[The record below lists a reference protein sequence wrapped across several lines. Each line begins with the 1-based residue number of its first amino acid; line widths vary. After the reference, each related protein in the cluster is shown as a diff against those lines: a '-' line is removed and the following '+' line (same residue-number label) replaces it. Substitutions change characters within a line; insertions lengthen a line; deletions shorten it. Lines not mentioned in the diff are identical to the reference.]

1 MKKLIIASICF
12 GLAACASTPTVE
24 EAVAAYHTELNAPYK
39 ETLREQI
46 TEECAQINYRDNAV
60 KAHCYMADDVIVYEY
75 RLLKFSMEWNAQAAA
90 KITKRLL
97 KQYCEDLSDEPLKY
111 GFGLLVDLKGR
122 NGFVG
127 KVNTYQDC
135 LAL

>member
-1 MKKLIIASICF
+1 MKQFLIAAICL

-39 ETLREQI
+39 DTLREQL
-46 TEECAQINYRDNAV
+46 TQDCALMNYRRGSV
-60 KAHCYMADDVIVYEY
+60 KGHCYLSGDVIVYEY
-75 RLLKFSMEWNAQAAA
+75 RLSRTMYWTPQAAERV
-90 KITKRLL
+90 TKNIL
-97 KQYCEDLSDEPLKY
+97 KDYCETQKVEILKY
-111 GFGLLVDLKGR
+111 GFGLLVDLKGS

-127 KVNTYQDC
+127 KVNNYDDC